1 MFTLRE
7 PSPSDIASFLQRATH
22 QTFSYPETGS
32 TRGQPPDGYTIDH
45 NRIRLGAGRET
56 FLAAVSAV
64 RAWEMFNLGWVR
76 LVPANA
82 PIEVGTTVALVSHH
96 FGFWSRH
103 PARVLYLIDEERR
116 FGFAYGTLEEHG
128 EQGEERF
135 SVEWSITDDSVT
147 YDILA
152 FSRPARWQTKI
163 ANPVVRILQKR
174 FVRDSKAA
182 MLRAVQARP

>member
-7 PSPSDIASFLQRATH
+7 PSESDISSLLRRAAH
-22 QTFSYPETGS
+22 QAFSYPETGS
-32 TRGQPPDGYTIDH
+32 TRGQPPAGYTVDH

-82 PIEVGTTVALVSHH
+82 PIKVGTTVAVVSRH

-103 PARVLYLIDEERR
+103 AARVLYLIEEERR
-116 FGFAYGTLEEHG
+116 FGLAYGTLAEHG

-135 SVEWSITDDSVT
+135 LVEWNVTDDSVA

-152 FSRPARWQTKI
+152 FSRPGCWQTRI
-163 ANPVVRILQKR
+163 AKPAVRVLQRR
-174 FVRDSKAA
+174 FARDSMAA
-182 MLRAVQARP
+182 MLRAVNH